1 LLSSWGRLRPRLA
14 AGTRDHG
21 VYALLDDLKR
31 PHHLA
36 SALSGDF
43 LERAARV
50 DVGGVLIE
58 LVAVLDRAA
67 IFPQGPELVRVIGLL
82 LVKLMGARIS
92 AMSAQVWTMV
102 SRISVSSACTVGCI
116 VAEPVWGSG

>member
-1 LLSSWGRLRPRLA
+1 M
-14 AGTRDHG
+14 
-21 VYALLDDLKR
+21 LDDLKR

-67 IFPQGPELVRVIGLL
+67 TFPQGPELVRVIGLL
-82 LVKLMGARIS
+82 LVKLMRARIS